1 MSTTAAGT
9 LDAGLLDDVL
19 DRARAVPPMTDFPAV
34 DALLDWFAALADD
47 HPALV
52 RRRRVGTSRLG
63 EPIEMFSVGAGPRP
77 HLLFAGVHP
86 NEPIGFRTLQHLA
99 AELVADPGLRA
110 ATDATWHLVP
120 CIDPDGTRLNES
132 WFGDPTDRAAYARG
146 FYRPAPNEQVEWTF
160 PFAYKDAYFDDVIP
174 ETQTL
179 MRLIDELRPEL
190 MVSLHNAELGGVYY
204 YLSEDLPDAVGPLH
218 AVPAAL
224 GLPLDT
230 GEPESAALQRLAP
243 AIYRAGSTRD
253 EYDYLESLGLD
264 APAMVGGEGS
274 AAYARRHGTVSLIA
288 ELPYWS
294 HPSADD
300 TSETDADYADVVRT
314 KAEALVELGSTLT
327 ALLDEARPD
336 LTLRSPF
343 LRASESFVP
352 MMTSAGTS
360 ELARAGRLASRA
372 ATGAEVF
379 SNEEVV
385 RMFRL
390 RFGGMLVRALEA
402 EAGAGLATARLRRV
416 HAHAQE
422 LWGGWLADARA
433 VTGLVPLPVERLV
446 GVQYGATLA
455 MSHVLAAR
463 GPGAAPGGGDGRR

>member
-1 MSTTAAGT
+1 
-9 LDAGLLDDVL
+9 
-19 DRARAVPPMTDFPAV
+19 
-34 DALLDWFAALADD
+34 
-47 HPALV
+47 
-52 RRRRVGTSRLG
+52 
-63 EPIEMFSVGAGPRP
+63 
-77 HLLFAGVHP
+77 
-86 NEPIGFRTLQHLA
+86 
-99 AELVADPGLRA
+99 
-110 ATDATWHLVP
+110 
-120 CIDPDGTRLNES
+120 
-132 WFGDPTDRAAYARG
+132 
-146 FYRPAPNEQVEWTF
+146 
-160 PFAYKDAYFDDVIP
+160 
-174 ETQTL
+174 

-314 KAEALVELGSTLT
+314 KAEALVELGGTLT
-327 ALLDEARPD
+327 ALLEEARGD

-360 ELARAGRLASRA
+360 ELVRAGRLASRA
-372 ATGAEVF
+372 ATVAEVF

-416 HAHAQE
+416 HARARE
-422 LWGGWLADARA
+422 VYDGWLADAQA
-433 VTGLVPLPVERLV
+433 VTGLEPLPVERLV

-455 MSHVLAAR
+455 TSHVLAAR
-463 GPGAAPGGGDGRR
+463 GPGGGGGRR